1 MNHVSK
7 LLDNLWDED
16 GYHYGVGANYIL
28 ECGDA
33 DMAIDDT
40 LDANRMRWVQ
50 GQGYKR
56 WTPHALNYLAKEYI
70 NGNCDR
76 HTVDAVTEAFW
87 GCTMKEAITLIG
99 KGETNV

>member
-33 DMAIDDT
+33 DMAIDDA
-40 LDANRMRWVQ
+40 LDANRMRWVE
-50 GQGYKR
+50 GEGYKL

-76 HTVDAVTEAFW
+76 HTVDAVTVAFW
-87 GCTMKEAITLIG
+87 GCTMKEAITLLG
-99 KGETNV
+99 KGEANA